1 MKITEEN
8 FIDFL
13 KQKNE
18 EALKYFIVNYSS
30 MIRKTVNKILY
41 LYPSDSEECLYDS
54 IFRIWDKIE
63 YFDESKSSFRNW
75 AAAVAK
81 YTALNRLKLITRV
94 EPAADIDETIV
105 SESPEI
111 TDNQLF
117 NEYFLELISCLSDED
132 KVLFTRLFWFGETS
146 DEAAD
151 FLGKSK
157 GSIYSRISR
166 GRKKIIKNN
175 PHLFRRSDTYE
186 K

>member
-8 FIDFL
+8 FIYCL

-41 LYPSDSEECLYDS
+41 LYPSDSE
-54 IFRIWDKIE
+54 
-63 YFDESKSSFRNW
+63 
-75 AAAVAK
+75 
-81 YTALNRLKLITRV
+81 
-94 EPAADIDETIV
+94 
-105 SESPEI
+105 
-111 TDNQLF
+111 
-117 NEYFLELISCLSDED
+117 
-132 KVLFTRLFWFGETS
+132 G
-146 DEAAD
+146 
-151 FLGKSK
+151 
-157 GSIYSRISR
+157 RISR